1 MRINNFVPDI
11 SVFQKGIEKS
21 DKTQESNNSGLSFVD
36 TLKTELDKVNDK
48 QIDSNVLTDKMVKGD
63 KDVDIHQ
70 VMIAGEEAKM
80 SLQLA
85 AQVRNKLVE
94 AYQELSRMQL

>member
-1 MRINNFVPDI
+1 MKINNFIPDI
-11 SVFQKGIEKS
+11 SVFEKGIEK
-21 DKTQESNNSGLSFVD
+21 TSNQPKDTNNGLSFID

-48 QIDSNVLTDKMVKGD
+48 QIDANVLTDKMVKGD